1 MIRTYREA
9 DIDQVLDIWLS
20 ASIKAHEFVDP
31 EFWKSKVG
39 EMRDRYIPASET
51 FVYERNDRVVGFY
64 SLFEDTLAAI
74 FVDPDQQGQGIG
86 TTLLDDAKG
95 RREELRLT
103 VYRENA
109 PSVRFYENHGFVSL
123 GEQVDENTGH
133 AEIVMR
139 YRV

>member
-1 MIRTYREA
+1 MIRAYREA
-9 DIDQVLDIWLS
+9 DIDRVLDIWLS
-20 ASIKAHEFVDP
+20 ASIKAHGFVDP
-31 EFWKSKVG
+31 AFWQSKVG
-39 EMRDRYIPASET
+39 EMRDRYIPASEI

-74 FVDPDQQGQGIG
+74 FVDPDLQGQGIG

-95 RREELRLT
+95 RREGLRLT

-133 AEIVMR
+133 AEIVMG

>member
-1 MIRTYREA
+1 MIRAYREA

-20 ASIKAHEFVDP
+20 ASIKAHGFVDP
-31 EFWKSKVG
+31 AFWQSKVG

-74 FVDPDQQGQGIG
+74 FVDPDLQGQGIG

-95 RREELRLT
+95 RREGLRLT
-103 VYRENA
+103 VYRDNA
-109 PSVRFYENHGFVSL
+109 PSVRFYENHGFVSF

-133 AEIVMR
+133 AEIVMG

>member
-1 MIRTYREA
+1 MIRTYREE

-20 ASIKAHEFVDP
+20 ASIKAHGFVDP
-31 EFWKSKVG
+31 EFWESKVG

-74 FVDPDQQGQGIG
+74 FVDPGLQGQGIG

-133 AEIVMR
+133 AEIVMG

>member
-1 MIRTYREA
+1 MIRTYREE

-20 ASIKAHEFVDP
+20 ASIKAHGFVDP
-31 EFWKSKVG
+31 EFWESKVD

-74 FVDPDQQGQGIG
+74 FVEPDLQGQGIG
-86 TTLLDDAKG
+86 AALLDDAKG

-109 PSVRFYENHGFVSL
+109 PSVRFYEKHGFVPL
-123 GEQVDENTGH
+123 DEQVDENTGH

>member
-1 MIRTYREA
+1 MIRTYREE

-20 ASIKAHEFVDP
+20 ASVKAHGFVDP
-31 EFWKSKVG
+31 AFWESKVD

-74 FVDPDQQGQGIG
+74 FVDPDLQGQGIG
-86 TTLLDDAKG
+86 AALLDDAKG

-109 PSVRFYENHGFVSL
+109 PSVRFYEKHGFVPL

>member
-20 ASIKAHEFVDP
+20 ASIKAHGFVDP
-31 EFWKSKVG
+31 EFWESKVD

-74 FVDPDQQGQGIG
+74 FVDPDLQGQGIG
-86 TTLLDDAKG
+86 AALLDDAKG

-109 PSVRFYENHGFVSL
+109 PSVRFYEKHGFIPL
-123 GEQVDENTGH
+123 GDQVDENTGH

>member
-1 MIRTYREA
+1 MIRAYREA

-20 ASIKAHEFVDP
+20 ASIKAHGFVDP
-31 EFWKSKVG
+31 SFWESKVD

-51 FVYERNDRVVGFY
+51 FVYERNDQVVGFY

-74 FVDPDQQGQGIG
+74 FVDPDLQGQGIG
-86 TTLLDDAKG
+86 TTLLDDAKD

-109 PSVRFYENHGFVSL
+109 PSVRFYEKHGFVPL

>member
-1 MIRTYREA
+1 MIRTYREE

-20 ASIKAHEFVDP
+20 ASIKAHGFVDP
-31 EFWKSKVG
+31 SFWESKVD

-51 FVYERNDRVVGFY
+51 FVYERNDRIVGFY

-74 FVDPDQQGQGIG
+74 FVDPDLQGQGIG
-86 TTLLDDAKG
+86 AALLDDAKG

-109 PSVRFYENHGFVSL
+109 PSVRFYEKHGFVPL

>member
-1 MIRTYREA
+1 MILTYREA
-9 DIDQVLDIWLS
+9 DIDRVLDIWLS
-20 ASIKAHEFVDP
+20 ASIKAHGFVDP
-31 EFWKSKVG
+31 EFWESKVD

-51 FVYERNDRVVGFY
+51 FVYKRNDRVVGFY

-74 FVDPDQQGQGIG
+74 FVDPDLQGQGIG
-86 TTLLDDAKG
+86 AALLDDAKG

-109 PSVRFYENHGFVSL
+109 PSVRFYEKHGFVPL

-133 AEIVMR
+133 AEIVMG